1 MVEQITSAKLLVLF
15 ETYSIFD
22 VIIFNWELRF
32 LSAAPFSFVVKWK
45 LSIVFVLQD
54 KEENPRQRN
63 YLTEI
68 LNKYLEG

>member
-1 MVEQITSAKLLVLF
+1 MRNKCSPEILEQITSAKLLVWI

-32 LSAAPFSFVVKWK
+32 LSAALFSSVVKWK

-54 KEENPRQRN
+54 KEETLR
-63 YLTEI
+63 TELI
-68 LNKYLEG
+68 